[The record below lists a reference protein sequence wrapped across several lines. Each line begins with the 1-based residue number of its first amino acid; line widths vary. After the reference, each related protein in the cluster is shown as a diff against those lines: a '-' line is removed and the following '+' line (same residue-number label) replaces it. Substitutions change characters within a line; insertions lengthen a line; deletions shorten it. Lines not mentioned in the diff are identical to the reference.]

1 MMQFMTVEARQAW
14 RQGISGSRAV
24 PGVLRHDVYIYTY
37 TYICMYILYR
47 HGLWSTLEES
57 GVKETLDLEQSSGVL
72 GHDVALGVAYIYIDI
87 I

>member
-1 MMQFMTVEARQAW
+1 
-14 RQGISGSRAV
+14 
-24 PGVLRHDVYIYTY
+24 
-37 TYICMYILYR
+37 MYILYR